1 MQKEVI
7 IVTIIFIIMGIF
19 YFISHRYVNEKIEF
33 ISSSTQEVINLLNED
48 YKNENDLNIETINKK
63 MDEIKTE
70 WEEISNKLA
79 VYIAHTELDNLTASI
94 ITLSE
99 YTKMENYTDAIPFAC
114 KCIVQLDQLKD
125 KENISIINLF

>member
-1 MQKEVI
+1 MQKEII
-7 IVTIIFIIMGIF
+7 IVIIIFIIMGIF
-19 YFISHRYVNEKIEF
+19 YFITHKYINDKIEF
-33 ISSSTQEVINLLNED
+33 VSSLVREVIDLLNAD
-48 YKNENDLNIETINKK
+48 YKNKNDSNIKKINEK
-63 MDEIKTE
+63 MEEIKNK
-70 WEEISNKLA
+70 WEDISNKLA

-94 ITLSE
+94 TTLSE